1 MEYFTRKLYDL
12 RSECEEY
19 IRTEMKKLG
28 EGNVQLML
36 CPQEAVDDMDTDV
49 LMDLPVQLW
58 EGKHSYLYRY
68 YMYKIEM
75 NKDLGL
81 WFHGVESEE
90 GDNYV
95 FGINEL
101 DASIV
106 IEIAS
111 HLQYLNDQ
119 ANG

>member
-1 MEYFTRKLYDL
+1 MEYFTKKLYDL

-36 CPQEAVDDMDTDV
+36 APQESVDDMDTDV
-49 LMDLPVQLW
+49 LMDLPLQLW
-58 EGKHSYLYRY
+58 EGKYSYVYHY
-68 YMYKIEM
+68 YIYKIEM

-81 WFHGVESEE
+81 WIHGVESEE
-90 GDNYV
+90 ADNYV
-95 FGINEL
+95 FSINEL
-101 DASIV
+101 DSGCL

-111 HLQYLNDQ
+111 KLQYLNKEN
-119 ANG
+119 NG